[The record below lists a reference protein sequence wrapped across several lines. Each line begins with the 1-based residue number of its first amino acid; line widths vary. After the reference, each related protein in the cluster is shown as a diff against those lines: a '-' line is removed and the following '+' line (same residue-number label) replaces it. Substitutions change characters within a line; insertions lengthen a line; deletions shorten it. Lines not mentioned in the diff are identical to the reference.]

1 MIQPDLLARIK
12 AAGSAGITRATLCA
26 ELGIA
31 VATVQ
36 GKVGK
41 LRALSLTVEQA
52 PAHMNGSRQ
61 DCLIWAAEHAP
72 AVLPVIAPPP
82 PPPRKRYDAAV
93 EALLREAGS
102 AGLRWQQVAE
112 ALGIVEATAQGKLQ
126 ALVTDGIAVRR
137 RLGVGRSQATR
148 IYYLAGMEPV
158 AAIPKA
164 KPVQATP
171 KPGPKP
177 TKPAAWQGEAVI
189 PSGVQV
195 QVLPGYTGERWAVSP
210 PAVSNV
216 NPQECRP
223 WAKYR

>member
-12 AAGSAGITRATLCA
+12 AAGAAGVTRATLCA
-26 ELGIA
+26 ELGVT

-41 LRALSLTVEQA
+41 LRALSLIVEQA
-52 PAHMNGSRQ
+52 PAHLNGSRQ
-61 DCLIWAAEHAP
+61 DCLIWAAEFAP
-72 AVLPVIAPPP
+72 AVVPVIVPPP
-82 PPPRKRYDAAV
+82 PPPRNRYDAEV
-93 EALLREAGS
+93 EAIVRAAGTT
-102 AGLRWQQVAE
+102 GVRWQQVAE
-112 ALGIVEATAQGKLQ
+112 ALGIVETTAQGKLQ

-137 RLGVGRSQATR
+137 RMGVGRSQAAR
-148 IYYLAGMEPV
+148 IYYLAGMEPPAV
-158 AAIPKA
+158 IPKA
-164 KPVQATP
+164 KPAQTTA

-177 TKPAAWQGEAVI
+177 MKPAAWQGEAVI
-189 PSGVQV
+189 PSGVSV

-210 PAVSNV
+210 PAVSNI